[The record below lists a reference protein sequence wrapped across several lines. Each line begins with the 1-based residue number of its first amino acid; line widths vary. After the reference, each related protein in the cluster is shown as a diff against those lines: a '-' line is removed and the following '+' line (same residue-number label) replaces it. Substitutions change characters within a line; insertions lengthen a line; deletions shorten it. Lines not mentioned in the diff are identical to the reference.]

1 MANIEHINVLKAPI
15 AKVYEALTTEEGLA
29 AVWTSELKVKPEV
42 GFINTFSFGAETD
55 HFEIKALVPNQR
67 VLWYCIDSDPQW
79 IGTSVSFDLEEKRG
93 KTFVTLKQTDWAEV
107 TEFYRHCNYNW
118 AFFLYSLQCY
128 CENGKGINYQ
138 QRY

>member
-29 AVWTSELKVKPEV
+29 AVWTSELKVKPEL
-42 GFINTFSFGAETD
+42 GFINEFSFGAETD
-55 HFEIKALVPNQR
+55 RFEIKALVPNQR

-93 KTFVTLKQTDWAEV
+93 KNLRHPKADRLGRDNGVLQALQLQLGLFPIQSSTL
-107 TEFYRHCNYNW
+107 
-118 AFFLYSLQCY
+118 L
-128 CENGKGINYQ
+128 
-138 QRY
+138 